1 MSKVNNISRRTF
13 LKGAGAV
20 AASSLLP
27 HFPNIVRADNHE
39 INIIGWGS
47 DFFDGLFEGATEA
60 TGIKINREGL
70 PSRWSDVMQKFTL
83 WGQTGY
89 SHVDIM
95 MTDDLLAGMYGMN
108 GWALDLSD
116 LNAYN
121 DNSEDITD
129 PVHELDSAMG
139 GVFRLF
145 YFMGATPFFDNADL
159 TPEHPSS
166 WDDFVSAGLAA
177 TDQETGVWGWR
188 PLGGQGHAFN
198 TMLMALHH
206 TGADLET
213 LNDDATRAALQ
224 WMYDWVND
232 YEITPPSTIN
242 EGWTEVIGLMAGGK
256 AGMVWGYEGMHN
268 SITTTVDTVVT
279 EDNLKWG
286 RFPMGP
292 ANDSLLTHGWGYSI
306 PTASSKHEQ
315 AREVL
320 EYLGHRDQ
328 LRTVALNN
336 VVPGLKSLFE
346 DEEVVAK
353 IPILG
358 LEGPSWAEITKGA
371 QFRYPIVNHRQVSQL
386 WSMFDQL
393 GEMILSGE
401 RNVDEAFQWAQ
412 DEYTIIRLAY

>member
-1 MSKVNNISRRTF
+1 MSKVKSMSRRAF
-13 LKGAGAV
+13 LKGAGAA
-20 AASSLLP
+20 AASTLLP

-39 INIIGWGS
+39 INIIGWGG
-47 DFFDGLFEGATEA
+47 DTFEALFEQATEA
-60 TGIKINREGL
+60 TGITINAEGL
-70 PSRWSDVMQKFTL
+70 PARWSDVMQKFTL

-89 SHVDIM
+89 SHIDIM

-116 LNAYN
+116 LNCYN
-121 DNSEDITD
+121 DNVDDITD
-129 PVHELDSAMG
+129 SVKVLDSAMG
-139 GVFRLF
+139 GVYRIF
-145 YFMGATPFFDNADL
+145 YFTGATPFFRNADL
-159 TPEHPSS
+159 VPDAPAT
-166 WDDFVSAGLAA
+166 WDDFVAAGLAS
-177 TDQETGVWGWR
+177 TDQEAGVWGWR

-206 TGADLET
+206 SGADLDE

-232 YEITPPSTIN
+232 YEITPPSTVN

-256 AGMVWGYEGMHN
+256 AGMCWGYEGMYN
-268 SITTTVDTVVT
+268 SVTTTVDTVVT
-279 EDNLKWG
+279 EDNFKLS

-292 ANDSLLTHGWGYSI
+292 ANDNLLLHGWGYSI
-306 PTASSKHEQ
+306 PSASNKIEQ

-320 EYLGHRDQ
+320 EFLGHRDQ
-328 LRTVALNN
+328 LRFVALNN
-336 VVPGLKSLFE
+336 IVPGLKSFFT
-346 DEEVVAK
+346 DEEILAK
-353 IPILG
+353 IPVLG
-358 LEGPSWAEITKGA
+358 VEPGWEELTRGA
-371 QFRYPIVNHRQVSQL
+371 QFRYPIVNNRQVAQL

-412 DEYTIIRLAY
+412 DEFTIIKLAY

>member
-1 MSKVNNISRRTF
+1 MSKSKGISRRSF
-13 LKGAGAV
+13 LKGAGA
-20 AASSLLP
+20 AGASIAFSG
-27 HFPNIVRADNHE
+27 FPNIIRADNHE

-47 DFFDGLFEGATEA
+47 DWFDPLFEAATEA
-60 TGIKINREGL
+60 TGIKINRESL
-70 PSRWSDVMQKFTL
+70 PARWSDVMQKFTL

-95 MTDDLLAGMYGMN
+95 MTDDLLASMYGMN

-116 LNAYN
+116 LNAYT
-121 DNSEDITD
+121 DNVDDITD
-129 PVHELDSAMG
+129 SVHTLNSAMG
-139 GVFRLF
+139 GVYRLF
-145 YFMGATPFFDNADL
+145 YFMGATPFFRNTDL
-159 TPEHPSS
+159 APDAPATWE
-166 WDDFVSAGLAA
+166 DFITAGLSA

-206 TGADLET
+206 CGADLET
-213 LNDDATRAALQ
+213 LSDDATRAALQ

-242 EGWTEVIGLMAGGK
+242 EGWNEVIGLMAGGK
-256 AGMVWGYEGMHN
+256 AGMCWGYEGMIDN
-268 SITTTVDTVVT
+268 VPNTVDSAVT
-279 EDNLKWG
+279 KENFG
-286 RFPMGP
+286 MSRFPMGP
-292 ANDSLLTHGWGYSI
+292 ANDNLLLHGWGYSI
-306 PTASSKHEQ
+306 PSASTKTEQ
-315 AREVL
+315 ARDVL
-320 EYLGHRDQ
+320 EYLGHYDQ
-328 LRTVALNN
+328 MRFIALQGI
-336 VVPGLKSLFE
+336 VPGFKSLFS
-346 DEEVVAK
+346 DEEVAAGITV
-353 IPILG
+353 
-358 LEGPSWAEITKGA
+358 LEPEYDWAGITDGA

>member
-1 MSKVNNISRRTF
+1 MTKDKSISRRSF

-47 DFFDGLFEGATEA
+47 AWFDDLFAAATEE
-60 TGIKINREGL
+60 TGIKINRESL

-89 SHVDIM
+89 SHIDVM

-108 GWALDLSD
+108 GWAIDLSD
-116 LNAYN
+116 LDAYT
-121 DNSEDITD
+121 DNQDDIAGS
-129 PVHELDSAMG
+129 VHQLNNAMG

-145 YFMGATPFFDNADL
+145 YFMGATPFFRNADL
-159 TPEHPSS
+159 VPEAPAT
-166 WDDFVSAGLAA
+166 WDDFIAAGQAA
-177 TDQETGVWGWR
+177 TDQEAGVWGWR

-206 TGADLET
+206 SGADLES

-224 WMYDWVND
+224 WMYDWVNN

-242 EGWTEVIGLMAGGK
+242 EGYTEVIGLMAAGK
-256 AGMVWGYEGMHN
+256 AGMCWGYEGMHHEVTN
-268 SITTTVDTVVT
+268 TVDTVVT
-279 EDNLKWG
+279 EDNFKLS

-292 ANDSLLTHGWGYSI
+292 VDDSLLLHGWGYSI
-306 PTASSKHEQ
+306 PSASTKIEQ
-315 AREVL
+315 AKEVVNF
-320 EYLGHRDQ
+320 LGHRDQ
-328 LRTVALNN
+328 LRFVALQN
-336 VVPGLKSLFE
+336 VVPGLKSFFTD
-346 DEEVVAK
+346 DEIVEK
-353 IPILG
+353 IPVLAVDPG
-358 LEGPSWAEITKGA
+358 WEELTRDAK
-371 QFRYPIVNHRQVSQL
+371 FRYPIVNHRQVSQL

-412 DEYTIIRLAY
+412 DEYTIITLAY

>member
-1 MSKVNNISRRTF
+1 MSKSKGISRRSF
-13 LKGAGAV
+13 LKGAGA
-20 AASSLLP
+20 AGASIAFSG
-27 HFPNIVRADNHE
+27 FPNIIRADNHE

-47 DFFDGLFEGATEA
+47 DWFDPLFEAATEA
-60 TGIKINREGL
+60 TGIKINRESL
-70 PSRWSDVMQKFTL
+70 PARWSDVMQKFTL

-116 LNAYN
+116 LNAYT
-121 DNSEDITD
+121 DNVDDITD
-129 PVHELDSAMG
+129 SVHTLNSAMG
-139 GVFRLF
+139 GVYRLF
-145 YFMGATPFFDNADL
+145 YFMGATPFFRNTDMVPDAPA
-159 TPEHPSS
+159 TWE
-166 WDDFVSAGLAA
+166 DFITAGLSA

-206 TGADLET
+206 SGADLET
-213 LNDDATRAALQ
+213 LSDDATRAALQ

-242 EGWTEVIGLMAGGK
+242 EGWNEVIGLMAGGK
-256 AGMVWGYEGMHN
+256 AGMCWGYEGMIDSVPN
-268 SITTTVDTVVT
+268 TVDSAVT
-279 EDNLKWG
+279 KENFG
-286 RFPMGP
+286 VSRFPMGP
-292 ANDSLLTHGWGYSI
+292 ANDNLLLHGWGYSI
-306 PTASSKHEQ
+306 PSASTKTEQ
-315 AREVL
+315 ARDVL
-320 EYLGHRDQ
+320 EYLGHYDQ
-328 LRTVALNN
+328 MRFIALQGI
-336 VVPGLKSLFE
+336 VPGFKSLFS
-346 DEEVVAK
+346 DEEVAAGITV
-353 IPILG
+353 
-358 LEGPSWAEITKGA
+358 LEPEYDWAGITAGA

>member
-1 MSKVNNISRRTF
+1 MSKDKGISRRSF
-13 LKGAGAV
+13 LKGAGA
-20 AASSLLP
+20 AGASIAFSG
-27 HFPNIVRADNHE
+27 FPNIIRAENHE

-47 DFFDGLFEGATEA
+47 DWFDPLFEAATEA
-60 TGIKINREGL
+60 TGIKINRESL
-70 PSRWSDVMQKFTL
+70 PARWSDVMQKFTL

-116 LNAYN
+116 LNAYT
-121 DNSEDITD
+121 DNVDDITD
-129 PVHELDSAMG
+129 SVHTLNSAMG
-139 GVFRLF
+139 GVYRLF
-145 YFMGATPFFDNADL
+145 YFMGATPFFRNTDL
-159 TPEHPSS
+159 APDAPATWE
-166 WDDFVSAGLAA
+166 DFITAGLSA

-206 TGADLET
+206 SGADLET
-213 LNDDATRAALQ
+213 LSDDATRAALQ

-242 EGWTEVIGLMAGGK
+242 EGWNEVIGLMAGGK
-256 AGMVWGYEGMHN
+256 AGMCWGYEGMIDSVPN
-268 SITTTVDTVVT
+268 TVDSAVT
-279 EDNLKWG
+279 KENFG
-286 RFPMGP
+286 MSRFPMGP
-292 ANDSLLTHGWGYSI
+292 ANDNLLLHGWGYSI
-306 PTASSKHEQ
+306 PSASTKTEQ
-315 AREVL
+315 ARDVL
-320 EYLGHRDQ
+320 EYLGHYDQ
-328 LRTVALNN
+328 MRFIALQGI
-336 VVPGLKSLFE
+336 VPGFKSLFS
-346 DEEVVAK
+346 DEEVAAGITV
-353 IPILG
+353 
-358 LEGPSWAEITKGA
+358 LEPEYDWAGITDGA

>member
-1 MSKVNNISRRTF
+1 MSKSKGISRRSF
-13 LKGAGAV
+13 LKGAGA
-20 AASSLLP
+20 AGASIAFSG
-27 HFPNIVRADNHE
+27 FPNIIRADNHE

-47 DFFDGLFEGATEA
+47 DWFDPLFEAATEE
-60 TGIKINREGL
+60 TGIKINRESL
-70 PSRWSDVMQKFTL
+70 PARWSDVMQKFTL

-116 LNAYN
+116 LKAYT
-121 DNSEDITD
+121 DNVDDITD
-129 PVHELDSAMG
+129 SVHALNSAMG
-139 GVFRLF
+139 GVYRLF
-145 YFMGATPFFDNADL
+145 YFMGATPFFRNSDL
-159 TPEHPSS
+159 VAEAPATWE
-166 WDDFVSAGLAA
+166 DFITAGLSA
-177 TDQETGVWGWR
+177 TDQEAGVWGWR

-206 TGADLET
+206 SGADLET
-213 LNDDATRAALQ
+213 LSDDATRAALQ

-242 EGWTEVIGLMAGGK
+242 EGWNEVIGLMAGGK
-256 AGMVWGYEGMHN
+256 AGMCWGYEGMYGN
-268 SITTTVDTVVT
+268 VTTTVDTVVT
-279 EDNLKWG
+279 EDNFKLS

-292 ANDSLLTHGWGYSI
+292 ANDNLLLHGWGYSI
-306 PTASSKHEQ
+306 PSASTKTEQ

-320 EYLGHRDQ
+320 EFLGHRDQ
-328 LRTVALNN
+328 LRFVALQN
-336 VVPGLKSLFE
+336 VVPGLKSFFTD
-346 DEEVVAK
+346 DEIVDK
-353 IPILG
+353 IPVLAVDPG
-358 LEGPSWAEITKGA
+358 WAELTRGA
-371 QFRYPIVNHRQVSQL
+371 QFRYPIVNHRQVAQL